1 MTRIIVRNDYDYK
14 AGTVSRNGSI
24 YAVAELP
31 DDARAALELDG
42 LALRLSRTETPA
54 EWFAD
59 VKAGTIKLGKETKS
73 AKVDDWAH
81 AAAIVDAEI
90 VLKVR
95 AFKAPPGKRLRD
107 TADFSAQLEISKA
120 EAAKATKGERKA
132 WRGDADILR
141 EFNALTG
148 KTPRKTPLFGGLLPE
163 PAPIAEAA
171 D

>member
-1 MTRIIVRNDYDYK
+1 MTRVVERNEYDYK
-14 AGTVSRNGSI
+14 AGTVTRRGSVFAI
-24 YAVAELP
+24 AELP
-31 DDARAALELDG
+31 DDARAVLELDG
-42 LALRLSRTETPA
+42 LALRLGRTQTPA

-59 VKAGTIKLGKETKS
+59 VKAGTLKLGKETK
-73 AKVDDWAH
+73 AVKVDEWAH

-107 TADFSAQLEISKA
+107 TADFSAQLEISKG
-120 EAAKATKGERKA
+120 EAAKATKDERKA

-163 PAPIAEAA
+163 PALDQAA